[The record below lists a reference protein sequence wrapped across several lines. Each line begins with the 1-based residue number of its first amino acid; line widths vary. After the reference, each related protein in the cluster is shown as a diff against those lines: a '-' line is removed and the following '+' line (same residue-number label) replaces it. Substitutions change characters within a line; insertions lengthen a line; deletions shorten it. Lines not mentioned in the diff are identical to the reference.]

1 MIKKT
6 NSAKHSLYSQSIKWN
21 EFGISWVIPM
31 GLRRLLRISVIKK
44 LFYGLE

>member
-21 EFGISWVIPM
+21 EFEISWVIPM
-31 GLRRLLRISVIKK
+31 GVRRLLRMNLIKK
-44 LFYGLE
+44 LFNGE